1 MIAGAFIVPVPN
13 AHLLF
18 AMGRADARIYVKHDA
33 PRRTASMH
41 TIDPLARK
49 IGEGSK
55 VLRYRKPL
63 CLEAAHLARRRRT
76 PVSRLAADNPA
87 HRWIMAQALGVV
99 DILVSSKATEHRL
112 SQQTRQR
119 MATILAGPR
128 VREAVAGHRGQAKRL
143 VEFPVGQ

>member
-1 MIAGAFIVPVPN
+1 
-13 AHLLF
+13 
-18 AMGRADARIYVKHDA
+18 
-33 PRRTASMH
+33 
-41 TIDPLARK
+41 
-49 IGEGSK
+49 
-55 VLRYRKPL
+55 
-63 CLEAAHLARRRRT
+63 RT

-143 VEFPVGQ
+143 VEFPVGHESSVGSYDRTAKLEHQVAVEIEPENIVRFTRWVRHNRSLKTRITY